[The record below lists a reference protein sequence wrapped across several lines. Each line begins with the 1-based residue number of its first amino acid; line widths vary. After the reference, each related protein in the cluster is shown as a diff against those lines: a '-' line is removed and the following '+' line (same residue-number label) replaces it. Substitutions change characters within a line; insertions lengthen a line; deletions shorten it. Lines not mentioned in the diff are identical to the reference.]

1 MGITIHDRFE
11 NQIKKFLLERIDDSK
26 KRGGYE
32 ENDDPYDDKFEELM
46 NDDELYNSHENKYTD
61 DYEKKEDL
69 LKENMNSRP
78 LIKNHPAKNSETY
91 KMNTRSTIEHIRDQF
106 DDDGKK
112 WFGKMIDS
120 GVGGTEGWRAHLKGT
135 DSEYFMTSSSEKK
148 ATGNFLTKEHPG
160 KTAQERKENLQ
171 LPEGNDANYVEKV
184 LSQKPAVVLESTV
197 APQEEWANKAGYK
210 AKEGMKQVFTP
221 VLDKEGAIHS
231 GIYEIKDSDGLTH
244 NSMEENIRNKK

>member
-148 ATGNFLTKEHPG
+148 
-160 KTAQERKENLQ
+160 
-171 LPEGNDANYVEKV
+171 LPEISLQKNIQEKQRKSVKKIYNCQRAMTQIMLKKFCLKNQRLCLKV
-184 LSQKPAVVLESTV
+184 LWRRKKNGQIKRDIKQK
-197 APQEEWANKAGYK
+197 
-210 AKEGMKQVFTP
+210 KE
-221 VLDKEGAIHS
+221 
-231 GIYEIKDSDGLTH
+231 
-244 NSMEENIRNKK
+244 